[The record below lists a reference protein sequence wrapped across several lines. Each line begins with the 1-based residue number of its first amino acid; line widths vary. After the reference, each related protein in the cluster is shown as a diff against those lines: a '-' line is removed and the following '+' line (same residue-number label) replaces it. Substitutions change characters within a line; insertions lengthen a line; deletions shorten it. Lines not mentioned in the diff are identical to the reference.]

1 MCFLQSQALQPL
13 PNLKDQNMQAG
24 IFSRVDLWWNLRQ
37 CLVIALNLE
46 LQGYFQKI
54 NGMLLS

>member
-1 MCFLQSQALQPL
+1 
-13 PNLKDQNMQAG
+13 MQAG

>member
-1 MCFLQSQALQPL
+1 
-13 PNLKDQNMQAG
+13 MQAG
-24 IFSRVDLWWNLRQ
+24 IFSRVDLWRNLRQ
-37 CLVIALNLE
+37 YLVIALNLE